1 MINERNER
9 LQRFT
14 MLLKNIFELD
24 KSDLDFGIYRVL
36 NLRREEIETFL
47 NHRLPQL
54 VAQALSPFAQD
65 SRQELR
71 AQMAHIEEMAASM
84 GQEADNLPEN
94 TPMGEKYQAL
104 KRKLAQGADL
114 TALET
119 DVYSALY
126 TFFSR
131 YYEEGDFRYFLQTG
145 ECRAPVRS
153 KVKAGKW
160 IDTPDRK
167 RYHDYI
173 CSWHFLLKQLETAGV
188 GADAENAGMDRAKE
202 LNMALLQI
210 FFMRPYETGK
220 DFYEQYSMRE
230 KEFQGMLFPANCLRF
245 V

>member
-1 MINERNER
+1 MRRNVSLEEISDGNLYGENDMVKADCQGCQGCFQCCVGMGKSVILDPYDLCR
-9 LQRFT
+9 LQQG
-14 MLLKNIFELD
+14 LGK
-24 KSDLDFGIYRVL
+24 G
-36 NLRREEIETFL
+36 REEFLAEGVLELNVVDGAVLPNLKMVGKEERCAFL
-47 NHRLPQL
+47 NGEGRCDIHQFRPGICRLFPL
-54 VAQALSPFAQD
+54 
-65 SRQELR
+65 
-71 AQMAHIEEMAASM
+71 
-84 GQEADNLPEN
+84 G
-94 TPMGEKYQAL
+94 
-104 KRKLAQGADL
+104 
-114 TALET
+114 
-119 DVYSALY
+119 
-126 TFFSR
+126 R

>member
-1 MINERNER
+1 MTFISFAPASVGFFPWDAIMRR
-9 LQRFT
+9 
-14 MLLKNIFELD
+14 
-24 KSDLDFGIYRVL
+24 GISA
-36 NLRREEIETFL
+36 TF
-47 NHRLPQL
+47 
-54 VAQALSPFAQD
+54 
-65 SRQELR
+65 SRQGKVCILIFR
-71 AQMAHIEEMAASM
+71 DFQ
-84 GQEADNLPEN
+84 
-94 TPMGEKYQAL
+94 
-104 KRKLAQGADL
+104 
-114 TALET
+114 
-119 DVYSALY
+119 
-126 TFFSR
+126 FSR
-131 YYEEGDFRYFLQTG
+131 DI
-145 ECRAPVRS
+145 AVRS